1 LDRVPLSLHP
11 VPQEPAGPVVAQ
23 QSQGV
28 LQTTQS
34 QTPCSN
40 RTSLSLLRSNAR
52 DDADTTLAG
61 LEVKIARLE
70 EEVRVA
76 KKRKVEW
83 ERSEKKETLKKRY
96 SEVAAEMAR
105 LESELRKLD
114 ASEGGEDQMK
124 DDFEAQSIMTPHP
137 RKA

>member
-1 LDRVPLSLHP
+1 M
-11 VPQEPAGPVVAQ
+11 VAQ

-28 LQTTQS
+28 LQSTQS